1 VGGYGQDDRASV
13 FASLSALLDLKENE
27 MTAVLLF
34 VDKEEI
40 GSEGATSAKST
51 FFESFVADLMSCMG
65 RIPDSQSLRGLLAR
79 SKALSA
85 DVSCA
90 LDPDYKEVHEEQNAA
105 RTGYGVCLTKFTGH
119 RGKVGA
125 NDADAEYL
133 GWLRRVFNRKGVIW
147 QTGELGKVD
156 EGGGGTVAKFL
167 SVYGLEIIDCGPPIL
182 SMHSPFEILHKGDL
196 YMTYKAYQAFLTT
209 APKPE

>member
-1 VGGYGQDDRASV
+1 M
-13 FASLSALLDLKENE
+13 LDIKETDV
-27 MTAVLLF
+27 TAVLLF

-40 GSEGATSAKST
+40 GSEGATSAKSM
-51 FFESFVADLMSCMG
+51 FMESFVADLMSGMG
-65 RIPDSQSLRGLLAR
+65 RVPDSQSLRGLLSR

-90 LDPDYKEVHEEQNAA
+90 LDPDYKEVHEDQNAA
-105 RTGYGVCLTKFTGH
+105 RAGYGVCLTKFTGH
-119 RGKVGA
+119 GGKVGA
-125 NDADAEYL
+125 NDADAEYI
-133 GWLRRVFNRKGVIW
+133 GWLRRVFDRKGITW

-167 SVYGLEIIDCGPPIL
+167 SVYGLEIIDCGPPLL

-196 YMTYKAYQAFLTT
+196 YMAYKAFKAFLTT
-209 APKPE
+209 ASNSE